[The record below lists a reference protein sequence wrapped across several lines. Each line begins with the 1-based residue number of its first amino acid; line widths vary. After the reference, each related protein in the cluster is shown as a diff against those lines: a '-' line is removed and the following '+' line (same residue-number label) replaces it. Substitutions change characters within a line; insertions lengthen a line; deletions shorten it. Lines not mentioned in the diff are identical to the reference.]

1 MSSKIKKFTLGYW
14 STKGLGSASRQM
26 VIYAGIPLVAKIYKV
41 LPKEENG
48 EIIYEGS
55 SWHDNDK
62 IHLKNKNSLINL
74 PYLQFIKDNKEFVI
88 SHSNT
93 CLTFL
98 GKELGMFGENMHEE
112 LECEQL
118 LQESVDLRNIVT
130 KFAYTHFQSEED
142 ELQAAKEVF
151 TSAFEN
157 SNSGKLQKFEHWLA
171 TKDDNLVKTFLVG
184 NNISAPDFNLFD
196 TLDLYKKFLFH
207 YNFVKDAKD
216 ENIFEL
222 AGFPLVSD
230 FFNNF
235 IQLPKLQKYINS
247 ELYKLPFTNKGAK
260 FGSGKSG
267 ITWDP
272 AIDTDTTP
280 EEIIIE

>member
-1 MSSKIKKFTLGYW
+1 MNIKKITLGYW

-26 VIYAGIPLVAKIYKV
+26 IIYAGVPLIAKIYKV
-41 LPKEENG
+41 LPKEENNQ
-48 EIIYEGS
+48 IIYEGS

-62 IHLKNKNSLINL
+62 IDLKKKNSLINL
-74 PYLQFIKDNKEFVI
+74 PYLKYFKDDKEFII

-98 GKELGMFGENMHEE
+98 GKEFGMFGETQEEE

-118 LQESVDLRNIVT
+118 LQETVDLRSIVT
-130 KFAYTHFQSEED
+130 RFAYTHFNSKDEE
-142 ELQAAKEVF
+142 LLAAKEVYN
-151 TSAFEN
+151 TAFEN
-157 SNSGKLQKFEHWLA
+157 SNSGKLQKFEHWLSSKDK
-171 TKDDNLVKTFLVG
+171 TKTKLFLVG
-184 NNISAPDFNLFD
+184 NKISSPDFNLFD
-196 TLDLYKKFLFH
+196 TLDLYYEFLLY
-207 YNFVKDAKD
+207 YNFV
-216 ENIFEL
+216 ENADKNNVFAL
-222 AGFPLVSD
+222 LKYPLISD

-235 IQLPKLQKYINS
+235 KKLPKMQKYFES

-272 AIDTDTTP
+272 SIDTDTIP
-280 EEIIIE
+280 DEIIVE

>member
-1 MSSKIKKFTLGYW
+1 MNIKKITLGYW

-26 VIYAGIPLVAKIYKV
+26 IIYAGVPLIAKIYKV
-41 LPKEENG
+41 LPKEENNQ
-48 EIIYEGS
+48 IIYEGS

-62 IHLKNKNSLINL
+62 IDLKKKNSLINL
-74 PYLQFIKDNKEFVI
+74 PYLKYFKDDKEFII

-98 GKELGMFGENMHEE
+98 GKEFGMFGETQEEE

-118 LQESVDLRNIVT
+118 LQETVDLRSIVT
-130 KFAYTHFQSEED
+130 RFAYTHFNSKDEE
-142 ELQAAKEVF
+142 LLAAKEVYN
-151 TSAFEN
+151 TAFEN
-157 SNSGKLQKFEHWLA
+157 SNSGKLQKFEHWLSSKDKSK
-171 TKDDNLVKTFLVG
+171 TKLFLVG
-184 NNISAPDFNLFD
+184 NKISSPDFNLFD
-196 TLDLYKKFLFH
+196 TLDLYCEFLLY
-207 YNFVKDAKD
+207 YNFV
-216 ENIFEL
+216 ENADKNNVFAL
-222 AGFPLVSD
+222 LKYPLISD

-235 IQLPKLQKYINS
+235 KQLPKMQKYFES

-272 AIDTDTTP
+272 SIDTDITP
-280 EEIIIE
+280 DEIIVE

>member
-1 MSSKIKKFTLGYW
+1 MNIDKIILGYW
-14 STKGLGSASRQM
+14 STKGLGSASRQII
-26 VIYAGIPLVAKIYKV
+26 IYAGIPLVAKIYKV
-41 LPKEENG
+41 LPKNENG
-48 EIIYEGS
+48 EINYEGS

-62 IHLKNKNSLINL
+62 IELKKKNSLINL
-74 PYLQFIKDNKEFVI
+74 PYLQFLKDDEEYVI

-98 GKELGMFGENMHEE
+98 GKEFGMFGQTSKEQ

-118 LQESVDLRNIVT
+118 LQESVDLRSVVT
-130 KFAYTHFQSEED
+130 KFAYTHFLNKEE
-142 ELQAAKEVF
+142 EFIAAKEIFISVF
-151 TSAFEN
+151 EK
-157 SNSGKLQKFEHWLA
+157 SNSGKLQKFEHWLNS
-171 TKDDNLVKTFLVG
+171 KDNNLSKNFLVG
-184 NNISAPDFNLFD
+184 NNISSPDFNLFD
-196 TLDLYKKFLFH
+196 TLDLYKKFLLH
-207 YNFVKDAKD
+207 YNFVEGAED
-216 ENIFEL
+216 NNVFNL
-222 AGFPLVSD
+222 AGYPLISE

-235 IQLPKLQKYINS
+235 KLLPKLQKYINS

-280 EEIIIE
+280 EEIIIK

>member
-1 MSSKIKKFTLGYW
+1 MDVNKITLGYW

-26 VIYAGIPLVAKIYKV
+26 IIYAGVPLIAKIYKV
-41 LPKEENG
+41 LPKEENNQ
-48 EIIYEGS
+48 IIYEGS

-62 IHLKNKNSLINL
+62 IDLKKKNSLINL
-74 PYLQFIKDNKEFVI
+74 PYLKYFKDDKEFII

-98 GKELGMFGENMHEE
+98 GKEFGMFGETQEEE

-118 LQESVDLRNIVT
+118 LQETVDLRSIVT
-130 KFAYTHFQSEED
+130 RFAYTHFNSKDEE
-142 ELQAAKEVF
+142 LLAAKEVYN
-151 TSAFEN
+151 TAFEI
-157 SNSGKLQKFEHWLA
+157 SNSGKLQKFEHWLSSKDK
-171 TKDDNLVKTFLVG
+171 TKTKLFLVG
-184 NNISAPDFNLFD
+184 NKISSPDFNLFD
-196 TLDLYKKFLFH
+196 TLDLYCEFLLY
-207 YNFVKDAKD
+207 YNFV
-216 ENIFEL
+216 ENADKNNVFDL
-222 AGFPLVSD
+222 LKYPLISD

-235 IQLPKLQKYINS
+235 KQLPKMQKYFES

-272 AIDTDTTP
+272 SIDIDTTP
-280 EEIIIE
+280 DEIIVE

>member
-1 MSSKIKKFTLGYW
+1 MDINKITLGYW

-26 VIYAGIPLVAKIYKV
+26 IIYAGVPLISKIYKV
-41 LPKEENG
+41 LPKEENNQ
-48 EIIYEGS
+48 IIYEGS

-62 IHLKNKNSLINL
+62 INLKKKNSLINL
-74 PYLQFIKDNKEFVI
+74 PYLKYLKDDKEFII

-98 GKELGMFGENMHEE
+98 GKEFGMFGETQEEE

-118 LQESVDLRNIVT
+118 LQETVDLRSIIT
-130 KFAYTHFQSEED
+130 RFAYTHFNSKDEE
-142 ELQAAKEVF
+142 LLAAKEVYN
-151 TSAFEN
+151 TAFEI
-157 SNSGKLQKFEHWLA
+157 SNSGKLQKFEHWLSSKDK
-171 TKDDNLVKTFLVG
+171 TKTKLFLVG
-184 NNISAPDFNLFD
+184 NKISSPDFNLFD
-196 TLDLYKKFLFH
+196 TLDLYCEFLLY
-207 YNFVKDAKD
+207 YNFV
-216 ENIFEL
+216 ENADKNNVFAL
-222 AGFPLVSD
+222 LKYPLISD

-235 IQLPKLQKYINS
+235 KKLPKMQKYFES

-272 AIDTDTTP
+272 SIDTDTTP
-280 EEIIIE
+280 DEIIVE

>member
-1 MSSKIKKFTLGYW
+1 MNIDKIILGYW

-26 VIYAGIPLVAKIYKV
+26 IIYAGIPLVARIYKV

-48 EIIYEGS
+48 EINYEGS

-62 IHLKNKNSLINL
+62 IELKKKNSLINL
-74 PYLQFIKDNKEFVI
+74 PYLQFFKDDEEYVI

-98 GKELGMFGENMHEE
+98 GKEFGMFGQTSKEQI
-112 LECEQL
+112 ECEQL
-118 LQESVDLRNIVT
+118 LQESVDLRSVLT
-130 KFAYTHFQSEED
+130 KFAYTHFLNKEE
-142 ELQAAKEVF
+142 EFFAAKEVF
-151 TSAFEN
+151 ISAFEK
-157 SNSGKLQKFEHWLA
+157 SNSGKLQKFEHWLNS
-171 TKDDNLVKTFLVG
+171 KDNNLSKNFLVG
-184 NNISAPDFNLFD
+184 NTISSPDFNLFD
-196 TLDLYKKFLFH
+196 TLDLYKKFLLH
-207 YNFVKDAKD
+207 YNFVEGAED
-216 ENIFEL
+216 NNVFNL
-222 AGFPLVSD
+222 AGYPLISE

-235 IQLPKLQKYINS
+235 KQLPKLQKYINS

-280 EEIIIE
+280 EEIIIK

>member
-1 MSSKIKKFTLGYW
+1 MNIDKIILGYW

-26 VIYAGIPLVAKIYKV
+26 IIYAGIPLVAKIYKV
-41 LPKEENG
+41 LPKNENG
-48 EIIYEGS
+48 EINYEGS

-62 IHLKNKNSLINL
+62 IELKKKNSLINL
-74 PYLQFIKDNKEFVI
+74 PYLQFLKDDEEYVI

-98 GKELGMFGENMHEE
+98 GKEFGMFGQTSKEQI
-112 LECEQL
+112 ECEQL
-118 LQESVDLRNIVT
+118 LQESVDLRSVVT
-130 KFAYTHFQSEED
+130 KFAYTHFLNKEE
-142 ELQAAKEVF
+142 EFFAAKEVF
-151 TSAFEN
+151 ISAFEK
-157 SNSGKLQKFEHWLA
+157 SNSGKLQKFEHWLNS
-171 TKDDNLVKTFLVG
+171 KDNNLSKNFLVG
-184 NNISAPDFNLFD
+184 NTISSPDFNLFD
-196 TLDLYKKFLFH
+196 TLDLYKKFLLH
-207 YNFVKDAKD
+207 YNFVEGAED
-216 ENIFEL
+216 NNVFNL
-222 AGFPLVSD
+222 AGYPLISE

-235 IQLPKLQKYINS
+235 KLLPKLQKYINS

-280 EEIIIE
+280 EEIIIK